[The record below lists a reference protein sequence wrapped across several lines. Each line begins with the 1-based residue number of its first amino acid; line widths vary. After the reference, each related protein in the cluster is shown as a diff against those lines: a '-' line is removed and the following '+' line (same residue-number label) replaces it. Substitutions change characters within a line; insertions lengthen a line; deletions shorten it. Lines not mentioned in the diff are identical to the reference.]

1 MYYTMSHLLW
11 SSSPRS
17 LSVAEQPRSRDLRPF
32 RERDSC
38 QAQHDHV
45 SDDNHDSR
53 ESLQGG
59 TPHQTMN
66 TEKPSV
72 RKRLQNRLYRAARSS
87 EPRLPLHSGQ
97 SMNETDFTRNL
108 RDFT

>member
-1 MYYTMSHLLW
+1 
-11 SSSPRS
+11 
-17 LSVAEQPRSRDLRPF
+17 
-32 RERDSC
+32 
-38 QAQHDHV
+38 
-45 SDDNHDSR
+45 
-53 ESLQGG
+53 
-59 TPHQTMN
+59 MN